1 MNPEQE
7 ARQRID
13 DLLTRAGWVVQ
24 NAGAVNLYAR
34 RGVAVREF
42 SLKAGHGEADY
53 LLCVDGRAAG
63 VVEAKRIG
71 STLTGVEPQ
80 SRKYSEG
87 LPDDLP
93 AWRRPL
99 PFLYESTGVETRFT
113 SGLDPDPR
121 SRQVFAF
128 HRPETLAEWMAIP
141 GTVAEARLRDDLKVA
156 EPREA
161 YVTLPTLRHGLRM
174 MSPLNPRGLWS
185 VQAQAIKNLEASL
198 AQDRPR
204 SLVQMATGSGKTY
217 MACHLVYRLVR
228 HAGAGRV
235 LFLVDRSNLGRQTLR
250 EFQGFTTPDDRRRFT
265 ELYNVQHLQSSR
277 IDQVSR
283 VCIATIQ
290 RIYSMLKGEELD
302 PELEEQSAFEMLP
315 LRKEPVPVE
324 YNPEIPIETFDVIVT
339 DECHRSI
346 YNLWRQ
352 VLEYF
357 DAYLIGMTATPS
369 KQTLGFFNQNL
380 VMEYSHEQAV
390 ADGVNV
396 DFDVYR
402 IRTEITERGSK
413 VEAGYYVDR
422 RDRQTRTVRW
432 EQLDEDLVYAPNQ
445 LDRDVVAPDQIRTVI
460 RAFRDRLSGEIFPGR
475 TEVPKTLIFAK
486 DDSHADDIVQI
497 VREEFGRGNEFAQ
510 KITYKTTGARP
521 EDLLQAFRTSYFP
534 RIVVT
539 VDMIATGTDIRP
551 LEVVLFMRNV
561 RSRNFFEQMK
571 GRGVRIIS
579 PTESQS
585 VTPDAAHKTRFVIV
599 DAVGVTEQNLS
610 DSYSLEKQPT
620 IPFEKLLEAVAMGN
634 REPEVLSSL
643 ASRLARLDRQLTIP
657 DRRALQEAAGG
668 MALREMTSALLRAV
682 DPDAVLDAARQATGR
697 DEPPEEAVARA
708 RRDLSE
714 AAARPLAANP
724 ELRQRLIDIRRSYEQ
739 TIDTVSQDT
748 VIDAG
753 YSADAAE
760 RARTLVQSFQEF
772 IAQHRDE
779 IAALQVLYSRPYRQR
794 LTYRDIKALADTLQM
809 PPRALTPDRLWA
821 AYQQLDRSRVRGSGQ
836 RLLSDIVSLVRFAI
850 GEDAELIPF
859 ADLVRER
866 FDAWLAA
873 QQLMGRA
880 FTDEQR
886 HWLEAIRDH
895 IAGSVSIGLEDF
907 QLAPFDQRGGLG
919 RAYALFGKELE
930 VLLEELNRELV
941 A

>member
-1 MNPEQE
+1 MDPEQE

-13 DLLTRAGWVVQ
+13 DLLTRAGWAVQ
-24 NAGAVNLYAR
+24 NTGAINLYAR

-42 SLKAGHGEADY
+42 ALKTGHGEADY
-53 LLCVDGRAAG
+53 LLYVDARAAG
-63 VVEAKRIG
+63 VVEAKPEG
-71 STLTGVEPQ
+71 HTLTGVERQ
-80 SRKYSEG
+80 SEKYGEG

-113 SGLDPDPR
+113 NGLDPEPR

-128 HRPETLAEWMAIP
+128 HQPETLAEWLAIP
-141 GTVAEARLRDDLKVA
+141 GTVSEARLREELQVA
-156 EPREA
+156 EPTET

-174 MSPLNPRGLWS
+174 MTPLNPRGLWS
-185 VQAQAIKNLEASL
+185 VQAQAIQNLEVSL
-198 AQDRPR
+198 ARDHPR

-217 MACHLVYRLVR
+217 MACHQVYRLVR
-228 HAGAGRV
+228 HAGAKRV
-235 LFLVDRSNLGRQTLR
+235 LFLVDRSNLSRQTLR
-250 EFQGFTTPDDRRRFT
+250 EFQGFTTPDDGRKFT
-265 ELYNVQHLQSSR
+265 ELYNVQHLQSKR

-290 RIYSMLKGEELD
+290 RIYSMLKGEDLD
-302 PELEEQSAFEMLP
+302 PALEEQSGFEALP

-324 YNPEIPIETFDVIVT
+324 YNSEIPIETFDVIIT

-357 DAYLIGMTATPS
+357 DAFLIGMTATPS

-380 VMEYSHEQAV
+380 VMEYNHEQAV

-422 RDRQTRTVRW
+422 RNRQTRAVRW
-432 EQLDEDLVYAPNQ
+432 EQLDEDLVYDSNQ
-445 LDRDVVAPDQIRTVI
+445 LDRDVVAPDQVRTVI
-460 RAFRDRLSGEIFPGR
+460 RAFRDRLSTEIFPGR
-475 TEVPKTLIFAK
+475 TEVPKTLVFAK

-497 VREEFGRGNEFAQ
+497 AREEFGRGNEFAQ
-510 KITYKTTGARP
+510 KITYKTTGAKP

-534 RIVVT
+534 RIAVT

-579 PTESQS
+579 PTEFQS
-585 VTPDAAHKTRFVIV
+585 VTPDAANKTRFVIV
-599 DAVGVTEQNLS
+599 DAVGVTEQILS

-620 IPFEKLLEAVAMGN
+620 IPFEKLLDAVAMGN

-643 ASRLARLDRQLTIP
+643 ASRLARLDRQLTTP
-657 DRRALQEAAGG
+657 DRRALQEAARGVD
-668 MALREMTSALLRAV
+668 LKQMTAALLKAV
-682 DPDAVLDAARQATGR
+682 DPDAVLDAARQATGQ
-697 DEPPEEAVARA
+697 DEPPEEAVALA

-739 TIDTVSQDT
+739 TIDTVSRDA
-748 VIDAG
+748 VIEAG
-753 YSADAAE
+753 YSADATE
-760 RARTLVQSFQEF
+760 RARAMVRSFREF
-772 IAQHRDE
+772 IEQHRDE
-779 IAALQVLYSRPYRQR
+779 ITALQVLYSRPYRQR
-794 LTYRDIKALADTLQM
+794 LSYPEIKALADALQL

-836 RLLSDIVSLVRFAI
+836 RVLSDIVSLVRFAI
-850 GEDAELIPF
+850 GEDAELVPF
-859 ADLVRER
+859 SDLVGKR
-866 FDAWLAA
+866 FDAWLEA

-880 FTDEQR
+880 FTAEQR
-886 HWLEAIRDH
+886 SWLEAIRDH
-895 IAGSVSIGLEDF
+895 IAGSVSMGLEDF
-907 QLAPFDQRGGLG
+907 QLAPFDQQGGLG
-919 RAYALFGKELE
+919 RAYALFGKNLDA
-930 VLLEELNRELV
+930 LLDELNRELV